1 MLPPSKRAASVAPQ
15 EQPAAGLAS
24 SAKRANAVGNFE
36 HRESLRHAERCSHG
50 HLPVVLG
57 HAGQEDAVVSAQLF
71 DGFPELFWRVFLA
84 DNLKRVSLNRPGS
97 MEAVETRVPDL
108 H

>member
-1 MLPPSKRAASVAPQ
+1 M
-15 EQPAAGLAS
+15 
-24 SAKRANAVGNFE
+24 
-36 HRESLRHAERCSHG
+36 
-50 HLPVVLG
+50 LG

-71 DGFPELFWRVFLA
+71 DGLPELFLRVFLA